1 MLLGIFFAI
10 LLGMFTGLTLLATN
24 LLGFL
29 ELVFVYVLF
38 FWEKKSMR
46 TLLKKNLVLHRDKN
60 FMTSLINALT
70 LGCCIFLLVSASL
83 EVQSMAAEYADAA
96 NFDIYA
102 DVGGGQ
108 PMILPNETD
117 PVLMKHAHKIDTF
130 GYLSNFLDK
139 YQNDEA
145 RLDNVDERMWGLF

>member
-1 MLLGIFFAI
+1 MGAICVIFGVSVYYLLPLSLLSQNLRTLLGIFFAI

-29 ELVFVYVLF
+29 ELVFVYVLL
-38 FWEKKSMR
+38 FWEKKSIR
-46 TLLKKNLVLHRDKN
+46 TLLRKNLVLHREKN
-60 FMTSLINALT
+60 FMTSLIYALT

-102 DVGGGQ
+102 DVGGG
-108 PMILPNETD
+108 
-117 PVLMKHAHKIDTF
+117 
-130 GYLSNFLDK
+130 
-139 YQNDEA
+139 
-145 RLDNVDERMWGLF
+145 